1 MIVLKQ
7 KFNNKHFFHIFSGYG
22 EDFNW
27 SSNCGRWN
35 SWERNFTGWKV
46 HFKLQLLCH
55 KNMHCVFL
63 LYIDHSKGKTAYMT
77 TPWGV
82 LLNNRLMGMIRWIE
96 WHFHDRVDYD
106 GVAFWTELIYKKG
119 VAHFHNFFLDS
130 KLYSQNFSCRISK
143 LNQVKLPEAKLSHL
157 CIFYLQNN
165 GVRIFRCYLYQCYG
179 YPLG

>member
-7 KFNNKHFFHIFSGYG
+7 KSNDKHFFTSLVAMEKTLTEVPIVDVENG
-22 EDFNW
+22 
-27 SSNCGRWN
+27 
-35 SWERNFTGWKV
+35 WERNFTGWKV

-63 LYIDHSKGKTAYMT
+63 LYIDHSKGKTACMT

-119 VAHFHNFFLDS
+119 VAHFHNFFHDS